1 MRIMSKLFILLVVGI
16 IAVVLLNV
24 LVNLDS
30 ESFLISSD
38 GTAGSDELVSPTLR
52 APVQEPYTNTIPDNN
67 FNSIVFLIGF
77 IGLIGIMVLIIS
89 YMKWK

>member
-24 LVNLDS
+24 LVNLNA
-30 ESFLISSD
+30 EPFFLSSD
-38 GTAGSDELVSPTLR
+38 STAGSAVSAGPTLL
-52 APVQEPYTNTIPDNN
+52 APVQEPDTNTVSDHN